1 MREVTSYIFGTMER
15 TERFLVGQRKFNK
28 GILLV
33 ASGLFAAVYLQHKE
47 IKALKIKVKELSTT
61 GEEE

>member
-15 TERFLVGQRKFNK
+15 TERFLANQRKFNN

-33 ASGLFAAVYLQHKE
+33 ASGLFAAVYLHHKE